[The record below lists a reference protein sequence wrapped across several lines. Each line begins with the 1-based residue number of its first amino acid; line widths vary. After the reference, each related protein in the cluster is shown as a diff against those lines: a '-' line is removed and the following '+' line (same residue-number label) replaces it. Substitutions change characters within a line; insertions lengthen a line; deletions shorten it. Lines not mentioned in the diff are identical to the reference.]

1 MGTKLYLIRHGEAFA
16 NAENLLAGMRTDA
29 GLTPRG
35 IVQAERLRD
44 RLAATGEITPD
55 VLLAS
60 TLPRAM
66 QTAKIIAPALGLD
79 IIPDDEVQEMHVG
92 DADGMRLSEF
102 LERYGPFKDSRQ
114 DPYTPL
120 APGGDSWGSF
130 ITRVGGALHRI
141 TDTYEDKSVVIVC
154 HGGVVD
160 ASLLLGL
167 GMAAVAPA
175 IGQFHTSNTS
185 ITEWE
190 RGMLSQRSHI
200 KRWRLIRYNDDLHT
214 RDLGGK
220 ERIQWARLAPT
231 LEGGEPAAPLPTEE
245 DA

>member
-1 MGTKLYLIRHGEAFA
+1 MGTHLYLIRHGEAFA

-29 GLTPRG
+29 GLTARG
-35 IVQAERLRD
+35 VAQAERLRD
-44 RLAATGEITPD
+44 RLATTGEIAAD
-55 VLLAS
+55 ALIAS

-66 QTAKIIAPALGLD
+66 QTARIIAPALGLD
-79 IIPDDEVQEMHVG
+79 IIPDDDVQELNVG
-92 DADGMRLSEF
+92 EADGMRVADF
-102 LERYGPFKDSRQ
+102 LERYGPFKDSRE

-130 ITRVGGALHRI
+130 INRVGAALHRI
-141 TDTYEDKSVVIVC
+141 TDTYEGKTVAVVC

-160 ASLLLGL
+160 ASLLVGL
-167 GMAAVAPA
+167 GMAVIAPA
-175 IGQFHTSNTS
+175 ISQFHTHNTS

-190 RGMLSQRSHI
+190 RGRLSQRSHI

-214 RDLGGK
+214 RDLDGG
-220 ERIQWARLAPT
+220 ERIQWARLK
-231 LEGGEPAAPLPTEE
+231 LSHEGGEPAAPLPTEE